1 MSQSGALSAAG
12 GGGTDLLELTGDT
25 GGVVSPDINGNIN
38 IVGQSGI
45 ITVAG
50 NPGTNTLTI
59 NVDGN
64 SQVSVQTT
72 DATPTLLASVTI
84 AANESAT
91 VSISVIA
98 PQSTYASTI
107 GGNLTVVARN
117 DGGGTTIVGNQGN
130 LLFDSAGAPA
140 MTFSGSGTNLNI
152 YVTGVAATTYDWL
165 ATLRV
170 IYN

>member
-25 GGVVSPDINGNIN
+25 GGIVHPDINGNIN
-38 IVGQSGI
+38 IIGQSGA
-45 ITVAG
+45 ITVTG
-50 NPGTNTLTI
+50 NPGTHTLTI
-59 NVDGN
+59 EVDGT

-72 DATPTLLASVTI
+72 DATPTLLTSVAL
-84 AANESAT
+84 AANESVT
-91 VSISVIA
+91 VSISIIA

-117 DGGGTTIVGNQGN
+117 SGAGATIVGNQGN
-130 LLFDSAGAPA
+130 LLYDSAGAPA
-140 MTFSGSGTNLNI
+140 VTYMGSGTNVNI
-152 YVTGVAATTYDWL
+152 YVTGVAATTFNWL